1 MLHSPAESVVCIP
14 IRTIS
19 VVINI
24 EDPLSPELAVDDF
37 RKLIGKDPDSEGY
50 RIINIEV
57 ITSPDDQQPMLVTEC
72 GRYSRFIRREG
83 DNVYFRKQI
92 EPAR

>member
-1 MLHSPAESVVCIP
+1 LLHSPAESVVSIP

-37 RKLIGKDPDSEGY
+37 RKLFGKDPDSGGY
-50 RIINIEV
+50 RIVSIEV